1 MDGVSKN
8 FYTDYYT
15 TNRNS
20 YIFNIALTLRY
31 TFNIGKKDIKVREVQ
46 TDNSVNNR
54 IQQQTESTDTL

>member
-31 TFNIGKKDIKVREVQ
+31 TFNIGKKDIKVREVK
-46 TDNSVNNR
+46 TDGLAIER
-54 IQQQTESTDTL
+54 TQ